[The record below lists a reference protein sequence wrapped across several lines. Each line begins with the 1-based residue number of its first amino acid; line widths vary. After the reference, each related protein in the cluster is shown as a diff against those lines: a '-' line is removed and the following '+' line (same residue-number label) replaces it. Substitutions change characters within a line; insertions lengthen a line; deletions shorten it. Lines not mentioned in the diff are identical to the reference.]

1 MSAPRFDPND
11 PEQLARLGRAIARL
25 PAREREIFVAVRVEG
40 LSYAEV
46 AERTG
51 MTPEKV
57 TRQVARALRRLDFML
72 HPPRRPWWRR
82 WL

>member
-1 MSAPRFDPND
+1 MTASPFDPND
-11 PEQLARLGRAIARL
+11 PEQLARLEWAIARL
-25 PAREREIFVAVRVEG
+25 PSREREIFVAVRVER

-51 MTPEKV
+51 MTPDQV
-57 TRQVARALRRLDFML
+57 TRQVARALRRLDDKL
-72 HPPRRPWWRR
+72 YPSPRPWWRR